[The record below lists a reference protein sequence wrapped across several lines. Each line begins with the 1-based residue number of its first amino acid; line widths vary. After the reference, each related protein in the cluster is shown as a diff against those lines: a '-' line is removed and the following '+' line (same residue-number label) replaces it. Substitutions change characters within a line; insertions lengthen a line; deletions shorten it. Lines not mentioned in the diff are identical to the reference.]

1 MYLIGGWSSTAL
13 DTVFMLDLN
22 QEEPQNWNEL
32 KKLSQPLFSSCAIN
46 WEGEIIITGGAT
58 MVPDS
63 DNQDTV
69 ELKNVEVYNAE
80 HENKNLPPMNFARRQ
95 HGCSSVEF
103 TSGEKGKIKNFS
115 IIVCPNSL
123 FKLLLARCKSF

>member
-13 DTVFMLDLN
+13 DTVFMLDFG
-22 QEEPQNWNEL
+22 EEDPQTWKTL
-32 KKLSQPLFSSCAIN
+32 KTLSQPLFSSCAIN

-58 MVPDS
+58 IVPDS

-80 HENKNLPPMNFARRQ
+80 HENKNLPQMNFARRQ

-103 TSGEKGKIKNFS
+103 TSGEKGKVIFFLIFS
-115 IIVCPNSL
+115 VQIPYSNNY
-123 FKLLLARCKSF
+123 